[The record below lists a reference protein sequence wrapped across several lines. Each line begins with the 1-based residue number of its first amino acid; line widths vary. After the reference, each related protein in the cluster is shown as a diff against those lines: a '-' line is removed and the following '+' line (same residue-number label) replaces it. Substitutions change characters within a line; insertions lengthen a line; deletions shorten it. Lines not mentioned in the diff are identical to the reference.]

1 MKGKILDYNIQNSS
15 GVISGDDG
23 QRYSFVNSEWKNS
36 VSPKV
41 NQIVDF
47 EIDGQNAKGVYLQS
61 SLNSIDIGSGEKSK
75 MVAGILAL
83 FLGAIGIHKFYLG
96 CTTAGIIMLV
106 VFIFGLILLGL
117 PSLIIAIIA
126 FVEGLIYL
134 FKSDSDFE
142 QIYVNNKKCWF

>member
-1 MKGKILDYNIQNSS
+1 MKGKVLDYNIQESK

-23 QRYSFVNSEWKNS
+23 QRYSFVNSEWKNNI
-36 VSPKV
+36 SPKA
-41 NQIVDF
+41 NQVVDF
-47 EIDGQNAKGVYLQS
+47 EVDEQNAKGIYLQAS
-61 SLNSIDIGSGEKSK
+61 SSPINIGSGEKSK
-75 MVAGILAL
+75 IVAGLLAL
-83 FLGAIGIHKFYLG
+83 LLGGLGIHKFYLG

-106 VFIFGLILLGL
+106 VFLFGFILLGL